1 MSKFKVIA
9 QIIGVAVIFIVVAS
23 CAAQQS
29 TGIPPAEAT
38 IWALNTQLA
47 MQRTAVA
54 FTLTA
59 VAFTLTAV
67 ANDYAATQQV
77 QAQELATPVLPIP
90 TTVNCS
96 VKAIRV
102 DLRTG
107 PDLRF
112 PSVGQHVAGEQCMIS
127 AEYYD
132 WYYVTFPSDN
142 STGWLYLSWLNISN
156 SANLVAIPQIPAYMN
171 WQWTWPCKKYC
182 R

>member
-9 QIIGVAVIFIVVAS
+9 QIFGVAVIFIVVAS
-23 CAAQQS
+23 CVAQQN

-47 MQRTAVA
+47 MQQTAVA
-54 FTLTA
+54 YTLTA
-59 VAFTLTAV
+59 VV
-67 ANDYAATQQV
+67 NDYAATQQ
-77 QAQELATPVLPIP
+77 AQPRELATSVLLTPV
-90 TTVNCS
+90 TVNCF

-112 PSVGQHVAGEQCMIS
+112 PSVGQHVTGEQCVIS

-142 STGWLYLSWLNISN
+142 SKGWLYLSWLDISDP
-156 SANLVAIPQIPAYMN
+156 ANLAAIPQIPGYME

-182 R
+182 K